1 MMNNKLLNKMINRKI
16 RIKSVIFCVLVSVL
30 LYGCSRTNESAIKTS
45 DNVNQSKTE
54 VSSNETVSNVPTN
67 SSVTNNAVS
76 ETDTTQMPVTE
87 PEKTTVNPEK
97 TTVNKDKSSSPPV
110 KIPKPVI
117 GSGANDM
124 AVFMQV
130 RGALTNLDKSLAEDI
145 LVDIKEGNVTL
156 NGNVASEDQKKKAEQ
171 VVRGV
176 NGVKSV
182 KNNLRVSS

>member
-16 RIKSVIFCVLVSVL
+16 RIKSVIFCLLVSVL
-30 LYGCSRTNESAIKTS
+30 LYGCSRTNESAITTS
-45 DNVNQSKTE
+45 DNVNQSITE
-54 VSSNETVSNVPTN
+54 VSSNETASNVPTN
-67 SSVTNNAVS
+67 SSVTTNAVS
-76 ETDTTQMPVTE
+76 ETDNTQMPVTE
-87 PEKTTVNPEK
+87 SEK

-130 RGALTNLDKSLAEDI
+130 RGALMNLDKSLAEGI

-156 NGNVASEDQKKKAEQ
+156 NGNVASEDQKKKTEQ
-171 VVRGV
+171 VVREV